1 MPYNYPES
9 TKTSS
14 VAILGFVRDRADLKE
29 CVCVLD
35 VADFLKDVEYTTN
48 VHRINDASTRLRTL
62 ERSGYVKKVKPDYED
77 SRVFAGP
84 LHKRLQEKKEADKK
98 ERKADNTGSG
108 GRGRPPAIYALTD
121 AGAKYARTIADIY
134 LTGKGV
140 PIEREGAMRSI
151 HQAYIVLDETF
162 TRAFVVSESPTGAM
176 DAFMAWADKVGK
188 QIKIKEALPVILDRK
203 DAQQAGRP

>member
-35 VADFLKDVEYTTN
+35 VAHFLKDVVYTTD

-84 LHKRLQEKKEADKK
+84 LHKRLQAKKEVEKK
-98 ERKADNTGSG
+98 ERKADNKGPG
-108 GRGRPPAIYALTD
+108 GRGRPPAIYAMTD
-121 AGAKYARTIADIY
+121 AGAKYARTIADVY
-134 LTGKGV
+134 LKGKGV
-140 PIEREGAMRSI
+140 PIEREEAMRSI
-151 HQAYIVLDETF
+151 HHAYIVLDEAF
-162 TRAFVVSESPTGAM
+162 TRAFVVSDSQTGAI
-176 DAFMAWADKVGK
+176 DAFLVWAGKAGRQSKV
-188 QIKIKEALPVILDRK
+188 KESLPVI
-203 DAQQAGRP
+203 AE